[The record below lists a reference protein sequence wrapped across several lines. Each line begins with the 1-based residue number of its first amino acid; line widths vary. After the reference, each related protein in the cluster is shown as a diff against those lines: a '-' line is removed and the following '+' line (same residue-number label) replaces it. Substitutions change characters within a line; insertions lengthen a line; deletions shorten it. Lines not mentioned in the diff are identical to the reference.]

1 MNYSMFCICL
11 FIWCLV
17 ENIFVLN
24 EKMLP
29 IGPANRSKLKK
40 MLEGDEDFK
49 INIHAPVEDTQEVLE
64 ALDSLMRVEE
74 MNRKVDEE
82 EFMNDKQK
90 LLKVHKKRIQDIV
103 TLAFEPLQAL
113 LPNPLQYL
121 IIKDVNAYMKSLEEL

>member
-1 MNYSMFCICL
+1 MNYFLVSFCFLLLCIMQ
-11 FIWCLV
+11 
-17 ENIFVLN
+17 NFVLN
-24 EKMLP
+24 EKIIP

-40 MLEGDEDFK
+40 MIEGDEDFK

-74 MNRKVDEE
+74 IQRKVEEE
-82 EFMNDKQK
+82 EFRNDMQR

-103 TLAFEPLQAL
+103 SSAFEPLHSF

-121 IIKDVNAYMKSLEEL
+121 VIKDVQSYLKSIKE

>member
-1 MNYSMFCICL
+1 
-11 FIWCLV
+11 
-17 ENIFVLN
+17 
-24 EKMLP
+24 
-29 IGPANRSKLKK
+29 